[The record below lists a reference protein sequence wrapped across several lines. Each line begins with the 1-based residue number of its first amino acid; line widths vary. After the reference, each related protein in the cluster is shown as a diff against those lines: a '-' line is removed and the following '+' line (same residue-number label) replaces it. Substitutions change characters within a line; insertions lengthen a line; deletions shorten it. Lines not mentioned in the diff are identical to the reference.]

1 MTIRYAVHFLYLTL
15 LAFAN
20 VAFASEHDN
29 GVRHY
34 LSLGT
39 SLAVGIQPDV
49 AGVNQVTDEGYADQL
64 HDIVAPEFR
73 KLKLTKLGCPG
84 ETTVTMIN
92 GGNCDYDEGSQ
103 LAQAVE
109 FLQGHKGKVA
119 IVTIDM
125 GVNDV
130 LAANCIDVA
139 TSNVNV
145 GCLFNAFSELSNNL
159 ATILVTLKQAAH
171 PDTEFVAM
179 NYYNT
184 FLAFWLAGPAGQL
197 LAYQSAALADILNYD
212 VLGGVYGAFGIPVAD
227 VARAFDSNNFG
238 TNQDTGL
245 PQNVC
250 AVARWP
256 EYPRQPVRLRRNRGD
271 DRRAAAPVGVRGIA
285 GAVLEPLLR
294 QCSGGESL
302 YPRLRPAEDERMNV
316 VRSLVGVHRL
326 EVRHVTEYDVLVR
339 DPVTAVHVA
348 RGPRDIQCLAAGIA
362 LQQRDQFGRKLVI
375 VLEAARLQA
384 ALQPQADLRLHVGEL
399 LLDELVRC
407 ERPPELLTVE
417 HVLARR
423 MPAGL
428 GGTQCAPGDAVAGVI
443 EAAHRALQAF
453 RVRQQVFLRHEYAV
467 HDDLARDR
475 CAQR

>member
-1 MTIRYAVHFLYLTL
+1 MTIRYAVHFLCLTL
-15 LAFAN
+15 LALAN
-20 VAFASEHDN
+20 VAFASEQDN

-84 ETTVTMIN
+84 ETTATMIS
-92 GGNCDYDEGSQ
+92 GGKCGYDGGSQ

-109 FLQGHKGKVA
+109 FLHAHKGKVA

-184 FLAFWLAGPAGQL
+184 FLAFWLTGPAGQA
-197 LAYQSAALADILNYD
+197 LAYQSKALADILNYD
-212 VLGGVYGAFGIPVAD
+212 VLGTVYAGFGIPVAD
-227 VARAFDSNNFG
+227 VAAAFGSNYFVPSSVP
-238 TNQDTGL
+238 GL
-245 PQNVC
+245 PQNVLNICIYTWMC
-250 AVARWP
+250 AP
-256 EYPRQPVRLRRNRGD
+256 S
-271 DRRAAAPVGVRGIA
+271 PVGPNIHANRYGYGLIA
-285 GAVLEPLLR
+285 A
-294 QCSGGESL
+294 
-302 YPRLRPAEDERMNV
+302 
-316 VRSLVGVHRL
+316 
-326 EVRHVTEYDVLVR
+326 T
-339 DPVTAVHVA
+339 
-348 RGPRDIQCLAAGIA
+348 IAAT
-362 LQQRDQFGRKLVI
+362 
-375 VLEAARLQA
+375 
-384 ALQPQADLRLHVGEL
+384 
-399 LLDELVRC
+399 LD
-407 ERPPELLTVE
+407 
-417 HVLARR
+417 
-423 MPAGL
+423 
-428 GGTQCAPGDAVAGVI
+428 
-443 EAAHRALQAF
+443 
-453 RVRQQVFLRHEYAV
+453 
-467 HDDLARDR
+467 
-475 CAQR
+475 

>member
-1 MTIRYAVHFLYLTL
+1 M
-15 LAFAN
+15 
-20 VAFASEHDN
+20 
-29 GVRHY
+29 
-34 LSLGT
+34 
-39 SLAVGIQPDV
+39 GIQPDV

-84 ETTVTMIN
+84 ETTATMIS
-92 GGNCDYDEGSQ
+92 GGKCGYDGGSQ

-184 FLAFWLAGPAGQL
+184 FLAFWLAGPEGQL

-238 TNQDTGL
+238 TNQDTAL
-245 PQNVC
+245 PQNVLNICIHTWMC
-250 AVARWP
+250 AP
-256 EYPRQPVRLRRNRGD
+256 S
-271 DRRAAAPVGVRGIA
+271 PVGPNIHANRYG
-285 GAVLEPLLR
+285 
-294 QCSGGESL
+294 
-302 YPRLRPAEDERMNV
+302 Y
-316 VRSLVGVHRL
+316 
-326 EVRHVTEYDVLVR
+326 
-339 DPVTAVHVA
+339 
-348 RGPRDIQCLAAGIA
+348 
-362 LQQRDQFGRKLVI
+362 
-375 VLEAARLQA
+375 
-384 ALQPQADLRLHVGEL
+384 
-399 LLDELVRC
+399 
-407 ERPPELLTVE
+407 
-417 HVLARR
+417 
-423 MPAGL
+423 
-428 GGTQCAPGDAVAGVI
+428 GVI
-443 EAAHRALQAF
+443 AATIA
-453 RVRQQVFLRHEYAV
+453 
-467 HDDLARDR
+467 
-475 CAQR
+475 AQLHQ